1 VLGIDMEARLEE
13 GGAGRRGGD
22 ALKRAVDVLVSACGL
37 LLGSPFLLV
46 IAVVIRVTMGKPV
59 LFRQERLGIGGR
71 PFTLYKF
78 RTMTDDRDPE
88 GRLLPDAGRLT
99 RVGRVLRA
107 VALDELPELVNVL
120 LGDMSLVGPRP
131 LLPSYRKLYTAEQW
145 RRHEVRPGMAG
156 PVVARGR
163 NALSWKEKFALDVW
177 YVEHRSMLLD
187 LRLLALSSWKALTRE
202 GVNQPGRATVDY
214 YRGEET

>member
-1 VLGIDMEARLEE
+1 MGSNIDGRLEGTGDE
-13 GGAGRRGGD
+13 RRTSD

-46 IAVVIRVTMGKPV
+46 IAVVIRATMGRPV
-59 LFRQERLGIGGR
+59 LFRQERLGLGGR

-78 RTMTDDRDPE
+78 RTMTEERDRD
-88 GRLLPDAGRLT
+88 GRPLPDADRLT
-99 RVGRVLRA
+99 SVGRALRA

-177 YVEHRSMLLD
+177 YVEHRSLPLD
-187 LRLLALSSWKALTRE
+187 LKLLALSSWKALTRE

>member
-1 VLGIDMEARLEE
+1 LGIDMEARLEE
-13 GGAGRRGGD
+13 RNAGRRASD
-22 ALKRAVDVLVSACGL
+22 ALKRAVDVLVSAFAL

-46 IAVVIRVTMGKPV
+46 IAVVIRATMGSPI

-78 RTMTDDRDPE
+78 RTMTGERDHD
-88 GRLLPDAGRLT
+88 GRLLSDADRLT
-99 RVGRVLRA
+99 RVGRALRA

-131 LLPSYRKLYTAEQW
+131 LLPSYRTLYTAEQW
-145 RRHEVRPGMAG
+145 RRHEVRPGIAG

-177 YVEHRSMLLD
+177 YVDHRSLPLD
-187 LRLLALSSWKALTRE
+187 IKLLALSSWRALTRE
-202 GVNQPGRATVDY
+202 GANQPGRATVDY
-214 YRGEET
+214 YRGEEP

>member
-1 VLGIDMEARLEE
+1 VGSDIDGRF
-13 GGAGRRGGD
+13 GGTGDERRTGD

-37 LLGSPFLLV
+37 LLGSPILLV
-46 IAVVIRVTMGKPV
+46 IALVIRATMGRPV
-59 LFRQERLGIGGR
+59 LFRQERLGIGGT

-78 RTMTDDRDPE
+78 RTMTEERDRD
-88 GRLLPDAGRLT
+88 GRPLPDADRLT
-99 RVGRVLRA
+99 GVGRALRA

-177 YVEHRSMLLD
+177 YVDHRSVSLD

>member
-1 VLGIDMEARLEE
+1 MGGSSE
-13 GGAGRRGGD
+13 GRFEGTGDRRRAGD
-22 ALKRAVDVLVSACGL
+22 VLKRAVDVLVSACAL
-37 LLGSPFLLV
+37 LVGSPFLLV
-46 IAVVIRVTMGKPV
+46 IAVVIRATMGTPV
-59 LFRQERLGIGGR
+59 LFRQERLGIAGA

-78 RTMTDDRDPE
+78 RTMTEDRDAE

-99 RVGRVLRA
+99 RVGRALRA

-131 LLPSYRKLYTAEQW
+131 LLPSYRELYTAEQW

-177 YVEHRSMLLD
+177 YVDHRSLPLDMKLLT
-187 LRLLALSSWKALTRE
+187 LSTWKALTRE

>member
-1 VLGIDMEARLEE
+1 MDARFE
-13 GGAGRRGGD
+13 GGSGGRRSGD
-22 ALKRAVDVLVSACGL
+22 AVKRAVDLLVSASAL
-37 LLGSPFLLV
+37 LLASPILLV
-46 IAVVIRVTMGKPV
+46 IAVVIRARMGSPV

-78 RTMTDDRDPE
+78 RTMTDDRDGD
-88 GRLLPDAGRLT
+88 GRLLPDGGRLT
-99 RVGRVLRA
+99 RTGRVLRA
-107 VALDELPELVNVL
+107 VALDELPEFVNVL

-131 LLPSYRKLYTAEQW
+131 LLPSYRELYTAEQW

-177 YVEHRSMLLD
+177 YVDHRSLPLD
-187 LRLLALSSWKALTRE
+187 LKLLALSSWKALTRE

-214 YRGEET
+214 YRGDET

>member
-1 VLGIDMEARLEE
+1 MEARPEE
-13 GGAGRRGGD
+13 RSAGRRAGD
-22 ALKRAVDVLVSACGL
+22 ALKRTVDVLVSACGL

-46 IAVVIRVTMGKPV
+46 IAVVIRTTMGRPV
-59 LFRQERLGIGGR
+59 LFRQERLGVGGR
-71 PFTLYKF
+71 SFTLYKF
-78 RTMTDDRDPE
+78 RTMTEERGRD
-88 GRLLPDAGRLT
+88 GRLLPDGDRL
-99 RVGRVLRA
+99 RGVGRALRA

-120 LGDMSLVGPRP
+120 VGDMSLVGPRP

-177 YVEHRSMLLD
+177 YVDHRSLPLD
-187 LRLLALSSWKALTRE
+187 LKLLALSSWKALTRE

>member
-1 VLGIDMEARLEE
+1 MGSDID
-13 GGAGRRGGD
+13 GGFVGAGAERRTGD
-22 ALKRAVDVLVSACGL
+22 ALKRAIDVLVSACGL

-46 IAVVIRVTMGKPV
+46 IAVVIRATMGSPI
-59 LFRQERLGIGGR
+59 LFRQERLGIAGS

-78 RTMTDDRDPE
+78 RTMTEAQDPE

-131 LLPSYRKLYTAEQW
+131 LLPSYRELYTAEQW

-163 NALSWKEKFALDVW
+163 NALTWKEKFALDVW
-177 YVEHRSMLLD
+177 YVDHRSLPLD
-187 LRLLALSSWKALTRE
+187 LKLLALSSWKALTRE

>member
-1 VLGIDMEARLEE
+1 MDGRFE
-13 GGAGRRGGD
+13 GSRVGRRAGD
-22 ALKRAVDVLVSACGL
+22 ALKRALDVLVSACAL
-37 LLGSPFLLV
+37 LIASPFLLV
-46 IAVVIRVTMGKPV
+46 IALVIRATMGSPV

-71 PFTLYKF
+71 PFMLYKF
-78 RTMTDDRDPE
+78 RTMTEDRDRD

-99 RVGRVLRA
+99 PVGRVLRA

-131 LLPSYRKLYTAEQW
+131 LLASYRKLYTPEQW

-177 YVEHRSMLLD
+177 YVDHRSLSLD
-187 LRLLALSSWKALTRE
+187 LKLLALSSWKALTRE

>member
-1 VLGIDMEARLEE
+1 VGSDIDGRF
-13 GGAGRRGGD
+13 GGTGDERRRGD

-37 LLGSPFLLV
+37 LLGSPFLLI
-46 IAVVIRVTMGKPV
+46 IAVAIRATMGPPI
-59 LFRQERLGIGGR
+59 LFRQERLGIGGK

-78 RTMTDDRDPE
+78 RTMTEEQDAD
-88 GRLLPDAGRLT
+88 GRPLPDADRLT
-99 RVGRVLRA
+99 RIGRALRA

-177 YVEHRSMLLD
+177 YVDHRSVPLD
-187 LRLLALSSWKALTRE
+187 MKLLALSSWKALTRE